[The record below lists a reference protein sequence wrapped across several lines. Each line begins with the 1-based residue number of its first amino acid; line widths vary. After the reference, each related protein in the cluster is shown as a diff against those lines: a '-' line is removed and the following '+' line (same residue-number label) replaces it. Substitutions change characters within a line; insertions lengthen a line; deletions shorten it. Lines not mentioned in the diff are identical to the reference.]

1 MDEAEAMVTA
11 WILIAQAAASVHALR
26 LKVAVRCSELA
37 AHDLKRRLAV
47 VRVGAPEAMKGSMC
61 RREHETRELFAR
73 AVSLHP
79 VVQS

>member
-1 MDEAEAMVTA
+1 MDEGEAMVTA
-11 WILIAQAAASVHALR
+11 WILCAQAAASGHA

-47 VRVGAPEAMKGSMC
+47 VRVGATEAMKGSMC
-61 RREHETRELFAR
+61 RREHETREPFAR
-73 AVSLHP
+73 AVRLHP